1 MLIRINIFY
10 ANSLPV
16 RRACDKQKNK
26 NIHMKQLLYICC
38 MLLVFTGCEVDNY
51 DGPNAQVNGKII
63 DSQTGELVPSGGS
76 VAGTIVRFFQN
87 NSTQPLNYTTFP
99 DGTFTN
105 KATFTGD
112 YTYMA
117 EGAFQPV
124 NSAPQSIT
132 VTRQTEVEIPVIPHI
147 RLGLSQVSVSGDKAV
162 FKVEYNKLATDQA
175 FIELG
180 ISWADYPNPNR
191 IVYRGG
197 TTLLEDVSAL
207 GYTTG
212 DKEYE
217 LTGLLSGKT
226 YFIRA
231 YARTNNPGAFYNYS
245 HQLELRVP

>member
-1 MLIRINIFY
+1 
-10 ANSLPV
+10 
-16 RRACDKQKNK
+16 
-26 NIHMKQLLYICC
+26 MKQLLYIGCI
-38 MLLVFTGCEVDNY
+38 LLAFTGCEVDNY
-51 DGPNAQVNGKII
+51 DAPNARINGKIV

-87 NSTQPLNYTTFP
+87 NATQPLNFTTFP
-99 DGTFTN
+99 DGSFTN
-105 KATFTGD
+105 EASFTGN
-112 YTYMA
+112 YTYTA
-117 EGAFQPV
+117 EGAFQLV
-124 NSAPQSIT
+124 NGTPQSVT
-132 VTRQTEVEIPVIPHI
+132 VTQQTEVEIPVIPYI

-162 FKVEYNKLATDQA
+162 FKVTYNKLAAGQDFT
-175 FIELG
+175 ELG

-197 TTLLEDVSAL
+197 TTILEDVSAL

-217 LTGLLSGKT
+217 LTGLVSGKT